1 MKFKELKKGFPVY
14 ILNKDTIEYSQG
26 KVIQDATPPRISNIT
41 MVVDVSIEQSGTT
54 KIWTLGSDLE
64 VAQTD
69 NTFISTDKN
78 IIVTMLKSMQQEYD
92 NYLKGVDNV
101 KDKLSKVNKLV
112 GELDV
117 TYKQQQQTEARFS
130 RIEDSIKVMESTLSE
145 ILKAVK

>member
-92 NYLKGVDNV
+92 NYLKGVENV